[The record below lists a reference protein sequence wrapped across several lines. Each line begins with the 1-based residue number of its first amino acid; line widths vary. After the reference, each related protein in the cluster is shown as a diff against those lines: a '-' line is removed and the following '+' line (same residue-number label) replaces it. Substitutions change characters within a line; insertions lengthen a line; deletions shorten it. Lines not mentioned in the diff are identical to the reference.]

1 MIQIMVIVVI
11 GVLAFFPS
19 CSTSSNRTTL
29 QAPSER
35 SIYFSAFPDFGGSE
49 DHVSVQRIKDFETLA
64 GKPLTWATFSD
75 NWYNGITYPKAA
87 IHAIHD
93 AGAIPYVRLMPRSD
107 DVQGHPEPHFTLQ
120 RIINGVYDTNLTRW
134 AQDARADGIPL
145 LIDFAVEMN
154 GDWFPWSGVFNG
166 GKTTDGYGDKHTPDG
181 PERYRDAYRHI
192 IDLFRAAGLHHVT
205 WVFHVNLASAPDEAW
220 NHPKHYYPGD
230 DYIDWIGFSCYGAQ
244 TLSEEWEGL
253 EFSTQLRA
261 YQSQIRAIST
271 RKPIAVLEFGV
282 TDHHPDGNKSA
293 WLDDAFATILNNP
306 WITFS
311 AINPWHED
319 WQNEDES
326 WSRLRLDSSPEVT
339 QTFRKWVSDPRFVST
354 GVWK

>member
-1 MIQIMVIVVI
+1 MIRT
-11 GVLAFFPS
+11 VLFTLFLSAFFLS
-19 CSTSSNRTTL
+19 CSASSDRTTL
-29 QAPSER
+29 QPPSGT

-49 DHVSVQRIKDFETLA
+49 DNVSTGRIQDFETLA
-64 GKPLTWATFSD
+64 GKALTWATFSD
-75 NWYNGITYPKAA
+75 NWYNGIIYPKAA

-107 DVQGHPEPHFTLQ
+107 EIQGHPEPRFTLQ
-120 RIINGVYDTNLTRW
+120 RIIDGVYDTNLTHW

-166 GKTTDGYGDKHTPDG
+166 GKTTNGYGDKDTPDG

-192 IDLFRAAGLHHVT
+192 IDLFRTAGLHHVT

-220 NHPKHYYPGD
+220 NHPEHYYPGD

-244 TLSEEWEGL
+244 TLSEKWDGL

-293 WLDDAFATILNNP
+293 WLDDAFATILDNP
-306 WITFS
+306 WINFS

-326 WSRLRLDSSPEVT
+326 WSRLRLESSPEVT
-339 QTFRKWVSDPRFVST
+339 RTFRKWVSDPRFVST

>member
-1 MIQIMVIVVI
+1 MMRTSLLLPLFLSV
-11 GVLAFFPS
+11 FFLS
-19 CSTSSNRTTL
+19 CSASSERMTL
-29 QAPSER
+29 QPPSGT

-49 DHVSVQRIKDFETLA
+49 DHVSTQRIKDFEAIA
-64 GKPLTWATFSD
+64 GKFLTWATFSN

-107 DVQGHPEPHFTLQ
+107 EVQGHPEQYFTLQ
-120 RIINGVYDTNLTRW
+120 RIIEGVFDTNLTHW
-134 AQDARADGIPL
+134 AEDAQADGIPL

-166 GKTTDGYGDKHTPDG
+166 GKTTDGYGDKNTPDG

-192 IDLFRAAGLHHVT
+192 IDLFRAAGLRHVT
-205 WVFHVNLASAPDEAW
+205 WVFHVNLTSAPDEAW
-220 NHPKHYYPGD
+220 NYPEHYYPGD

-244 TLSEEWEGL
+244 TTGEEWEGL
-253 EFSTQLRA
+253 GFSEQLRDH
-261 YQSQIRAIST
+261 YKQINAITT

-282 TDHHPDGNKSA
+282 TDDHPNGDKST
-293 WLDDAFATILNNP
+293 WLDDAFTTMLHNS
-306 WITFS
+306 WLTFS

-319 WQNEDES
+319 WQNEDET
-326 WSRLRLDSSPEVT
+326 WSRLRLDSSVKAKE
-339 QTFRKWVSDPRFVST
+339 TFRKWIGDARFVSE
-354 GVWK
+354 GIWK